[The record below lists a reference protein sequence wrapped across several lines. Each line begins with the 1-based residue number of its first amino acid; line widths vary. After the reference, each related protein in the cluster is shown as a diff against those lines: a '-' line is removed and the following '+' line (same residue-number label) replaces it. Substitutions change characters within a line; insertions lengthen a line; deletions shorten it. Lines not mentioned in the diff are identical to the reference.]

1 MKERNQNDERL
12 LELINGLMDGWIDE
26 AEQQELQQYLKE
38 SESARERYRRQMDIH
53 AQLHLDHSEGLIP
66 ELMRRQPIKSQA
78 LRFPRQLLGAA
89 AAMVASLLIALVL
102 FWPKPEASKQVF
114 AHIESTSGARWESTH
129 LPTAAGAQLGP
140 GTLRLIEGLAT
151 VVFDSGARVTI
162 EAPAALELIDR
173 MHCRLVEGLVIAD
186 VPESAIGFKVS
197 TPSVDVIDHGT
208 RFSIIVDA
216 ETRETSTK
224 VYQGM
229 VEVQH
234 LLFGQSLKIREGEF
248 NAAGLESLGA
258 VQAFS
263 DQSFGLRQI
272 GPPRRGDDWRRL
284 TTSRDA
290 YVGRV
295 FLDGREVHR
304 SETLLLVKNG
314 SAMRHAY
321 LGFDLTDYAE
331 NTIIEA
337 ELALEFA
344 PTGWGFASLVPEA
357 TFLVFG
363 VTGDPVWDEETLD
376 VENAPASHGRAL
388 NLKPERLVELGS
400 FVIPYGI
407 QKGRYGIE
415 DRRLADFLSDHAG
428 RPVTLLVVR
437 ETAEIENHGLV
448 HGFASRRHPNLPGPT
463 LSIRLAQP

>member
-1 MKERNQNDERL
+1 MKARKKNHERL
-12 LELINGLMDGWIDE
+12 LELINGLMDGWIDD
-26 AEQQELQQYLKE
+26 AEQKELQEYLKQ
-38 SESARERYRRQMDIH
+38 SASARELYRQQMELH
-53 AQLHLDHSEGLIP
+53 ARLHLDHSGGLVP
-66 ELMRRQPIKSQA
+66 ELMRRQPIKRQV
-78 LRFPRQLLGAA
+78 LRFPWGQLA
-89 AAMVASLLIALVL
+89 AAMAASILIALLL
-102 FWPKPEASKQVF
+102 FWPKSETGKHEF
-114 AHIESTSGARWESTH
+114 AHIESTSGARWESTQ
-129 LPTAAGAQLGP
+129 LPTAAGSQLGP
-140 GTLRLIEGLAT
+140 GTLHLIEGLAT
-151 VVFDSGARVTI
+151 VVFDSGAKVTI
-162 EAPAALELIDR
+162 EAPSELVLIDK
-173 MHCRLVEGLVIAD
+173 MHCRLIEGLVIAD
-186 VPESAIGFKVS
+186 VPESAIGFKIS

-208 RFSIIVDA
+208 RFSVIVDA
-216 ETRETSTK
+216 ESRETSTK

-234 LLFGQSLKIREGEF
+234 PLFGQSLKIREGEF
-248 NAAGLESLGA
+248 NAAGLASLGE
-258 VQAFS
+258 VRAFS
-263 DQSFGLRQI
+263 DQPFGLRQI

-290 YVGRV
+290 YIGRAFV
-295 FLDGREVHR
+295 DGREVHR

-314 SAMRHAY
+314 SVMRHAY
-321 LGFDLTDYAE
+321 LGFDLTDYGA

-344 PTGWGFASLVPEA
+344 PSGWGFASLVPDA

-376 VENAPASHGRAL
+376 LGNAPASHGREL
-388 NLKPERLVELGS
+388 HLDRERLVELGS
-400 FVIPYGI
+400 FVIPHGI

-437 ETAEIENHGLV
+437 ETAELEDHGLV
-448 HGFASRRHPNLPGPT
+448 HGFASRRHPNLPGPI